1 MLTNMRHNLLTLTV
15 RASPE
20 IRNAFAKSLPQEI
33 LSELVIVMSDLPS
46 GPTFAQPP
54 KHQLQFNPAE
64 IDIEQ
69 PRPST
74 KRSRKSE
81 AATSIPSIPAIPT
94 IPVIPAGDE
103 PFEIK
108 PLVKKAARRSE
119 PTRRVSTNNRRAS
132 GPGLTEAIPLSPEKE
147 LEFCRDLIQRMF
159 KGPGFWTRLVGPFKN
174 PVDPAVDNVPN
185 YFDVVKRPMDLRS
198 IQAKMNKGEYA
209 TSAEFEA
216 DIRLIFQNCY
226 EYWTQD
232 DPIFKNCTDFENYF
246 NNVWS
251 TRHKWTTPTIK
262 SELID

>member
-1 MLTNMRHNLLTLTV
+1 VNSIQRGSSLLTLPV

-33 LSELVIVMSDLPS
+33 LSELVIVMSDLPAT
-46 GPTFAQPP
+46 PAYTPQAP
-54 KHQLQFNPAE
+54 KHQLHFNHAE
-64 IDIEQ
+64 IDLEQ

-81 AATSIPSIPAIPT
+81 VSTSVAATAT
-94 IPVIPAGDE
+94 AVPVGDE
-103 PFEIK
+103 PFEVK
-108 PLVKKAARRSE
+108 PTVKKVARRSE
-119 PTRRVSTNNRRAS
+119 PNRRTSNNRRTS
-132 GPGLTEAIPLSPEKE
+132 GQGSAEIIPLSPEKD
-147 LEFCRDLIQRMF
+147 LEFCRDLIMRMF

-185 YFDVVKRPMDLRS
+185 YFDVVKRPMDLRT
-198 IQAKMNKGEYA
+198 IQAKMNRGEYA

-232 DPIFKNCTDFENYF
+232 DPIFKNCADFENYF
-246 NNVWS
+246 NTVWS

-262 SELID
+262 AEVID